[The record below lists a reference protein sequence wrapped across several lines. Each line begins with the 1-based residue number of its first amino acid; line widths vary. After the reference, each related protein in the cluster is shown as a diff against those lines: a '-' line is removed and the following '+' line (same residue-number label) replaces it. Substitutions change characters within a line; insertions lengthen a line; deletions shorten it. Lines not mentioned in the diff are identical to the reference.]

1 VPGRDLARS
10 LAAWMAPA
18 ARSGWGELPQ
28 SVTTTTGTAPDGRR
42 VHIVHNWSWEP
53 ASVHVPVN
61 LADALNGTS
70 IHARTALD
78 LGPWDVRVLV
88 SPKPKE

>member
-1 VPGRDLARS
+1 MPGRDLART
-10 LAAWMAPA
+10 LAEWLAPA
-18 ARSGWGELPQ
+18 ARSGWRDLPA

-53 ASVHVPVN
+53 ARVDAPVD
-61 LADALNGTS
+61 LSDALNGTS
-70 IHARTALD
+70 LPAGTALD

-88 SPKPKE
+88 SPKE